1 MMPNRMRMTK
11 MRMMDYDTTNDGHVL
26 ALAID
31 AKYTSK
37 AVVVVFV
44 SVLLMRR
51 TL

>member
-26 ALAID
+26 AID

-44 SVLLMRR
+44 SVLLMKR